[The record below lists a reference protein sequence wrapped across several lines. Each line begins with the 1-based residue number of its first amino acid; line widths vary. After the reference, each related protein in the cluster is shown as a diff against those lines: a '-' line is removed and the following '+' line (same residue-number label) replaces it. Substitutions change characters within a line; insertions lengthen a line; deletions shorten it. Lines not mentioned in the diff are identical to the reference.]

1 MWNRKLEAAV
11 GMFVLVAVIAL
22 GFLSFKVSG
31 LAFNSSSGE
40 YSVQAL
46 FTDVSGLNNR
56 AKVAIAGVTVGRVQ
70 SIELDADSQSALV
83 TMLIDDSANFL
94 TADSSARILTS
105 GLLGEKYVEL
115 ISGADEELLSDYGF
129 IEDTQSSIILENLIA
144 KFVSGS

>member
-1 MWNRKLEAAV
+1 MWNRNLEAAV
-11 GMFVLVAVIAL
+11 GLFVLMSVVAL

-31 LAFNSSSGE
+31 LAFSSSSGE

-56 AKVAIAGVTVGRVQ
+56 AKVSIAGVTVGRVQ
-70 SIELDADSQSALV
+70 SIELDIDSQSALV

-94 TADSSARILTS
+94 TTDSSARILTS

-115 ISGADEELLSDYGF
+115 TSGADEELLSDYGF

-144 KFVSGS
+144 RFVSGS